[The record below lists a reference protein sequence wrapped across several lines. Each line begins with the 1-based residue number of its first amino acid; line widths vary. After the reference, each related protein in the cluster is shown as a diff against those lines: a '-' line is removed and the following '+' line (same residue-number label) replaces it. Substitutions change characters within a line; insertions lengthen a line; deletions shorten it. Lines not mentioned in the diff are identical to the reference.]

1 MRWITSIIKNVE
13 LQDSMITL

>member
-1 MRWITSIIKNVE
+1 MRWITSIIKNVK